1 MILAVA
7 RSGLV
12 PASIIAEASDI
23 RCCVAA
29 SVKFYSAEAS
39 GATLTEPVV
48 LFWPEEALRGKRVLV
63 VDDVWDSGET
73 MRLVRSRAL
82 ASGAAQVTTCTV
94 YFKPEMNKYPGDGP
108 NAHGGE
114 TDSWIV
120 FPWKPL
126 ALRSKIHCV

>member
-73 MRLVRSRAL
+73 MRLV
-82 ASGAAQVTTCTV
+82 TTCTV